1 MEMSFGSRLKHAWN
15 AFTGNVQTNYRDLG
29 MSYSYRADRPRMS
42 RGNERSI
49 VTSVYNRIALDVAA
63 LNVQHVRLDENGRF
77 LSVIDDGLNNCL
89 TLEANVDQTARSF
102 IQDVVISMFDEGSVA
117 IVPVDTTTDPN
128 VSGSYDIQS
137 LRVGQ
142 ILDWY
147 PQYIRARVYNEQTG
161 RKEDIVVPKSAVAI
175 IENPLYAVINEPNST
190 MQRLIRKLNL
200 LDVIDEQSSS
210 GKLDLIIQLPYIIK
224 TEARRQQ
231 AENRRKDIE
240 QQLSGSKYGIAYT
253 DGTEHIT
260 QLNRSVNNNLMSQIE
275 FLTSMLYS
283 QLGITQSILDGTAD
297 EKTMLNYNNRTIEPI
312 VSAIVDEMKR
322 KFLTKTARSQLQSI
336 AFFRDPFKLVPV
348 NDIAEI
354 ADKFTRNEIMTSNEI
369 RQVIGMKP
377 SDDPRADELRNKN
390 LSAPSGEDGQT
401 EETSDDTEDAEDEE
415 PSMTRE
421 EYEAAMRELDELDLE
436 LDELEAELDAEEDD
450 EELKHYAS
458 PYYDPVKAHEY
469 YLKNRELKGRRST
482 AGLNDE
488 GKNAARYV
496 KEQLTSER
504 KQKVEA
510 HKQETNSTIDSLR
523 EQKKSAVEAH
533 KNAMQVKIDRLRAKL
548 KGMSKEDKARNKERI
563 YGQIDS
569 LREDNKQVRQQLQE
583 AFKAS
588 STDLRS
594 AHKEERTRLKNE
606 YDEKYLQELDK
617 IRSES
622 KFKEV
627 SKRKSKK

>member
-15 AFTGNVQTNYRDLG
+15 AFTGNIQMNYRDLG

-147 PQYIRARVYNEQTG
+147 PQYIRTRVYNEQTG

-200 LDVIDEQSSS
+200 LDVIDEQSGS
-210 GKLDLIIQLPYIIK
+210 GKLDLIIQLPYVIK
-224 TEARRQQ
+224 TEAKRQQ

-240 QQLSGSKYGIAYT
+240 RQLSGSKYGIAYT

-275 FLTSMLYS
+275 YLTSMLYS

-312 VSAIVDEMKR
+312 ISAIVDEMKR
-322 KFLTKTARSQLQSI
+322 KFLTKTARSQRQSI
-336 AFFRDPFKLVPV
+336 SFFRDPFKLVPV
-348 NDIAEI
+348 NEIAEI

-369 RQVIGMKP
+369 RQVVGMKP

-390 LSAPSGEDGQT
+390 LSEPSGSDQQS
-401 EETSDDTEDAEDEE
+401 EEAPITTDNSVEESASD
-415 PSMTRE
+415 
-421 EYEAAMRELDELDLE
+421 LD
-436 LDELEAELDAEEDD
+436 
-450 EELKHYAS
+450 
-458 PYYDPVKAHEY
+458 
-469 YLKNRELKGRRST
+469 
-482 AGLNDE
+482 
-488 GKNAARYV
+488 
-496 KEQLTSER
+496 
-504 KQKVEA
+504 
-510 HKQETNSTIDSLR
+510 
-523 EQKKSAVEAH
+523 
-533 KNAMQVKIDRLRAKL
+533 
-548 KGMSKEDKARNKERI
+548 
-563 YGQIDS
+563 
-569 LREDNKQVRQQLQE
+569 
-583 AFKAS
+583 
-588 STDLRS
+588 
-594 AHKEERTRLKNE
+594 
-606 YDEKYLQELDK
+606 DK
-617 IRSES
+617 IS
-622 KFKEV
+622 KQ
-627 SKRKSKK
+627 KSKK

>member
-15 AFTGNVQTNYRDLG
+15 AFTGNIQMNYRDLG

-147 PQYIRARVYNEQTG
+147 PQYIRTRVYNEQTG

-200 LDVIDEQSSS
+200 LDVIDEQSGS
-210 GKLDLIIQLPYIIK
+210 GKLDLIIQLPYVIK

-240 QQLSGSKYGIAYT
+240 SQLSGSKYGIAYT

-275 FLTSMLYS
+275 YLTSMLYS

-312 VSAIVDEMKR
+312 ISAIVDEMKR
-322 KFLTKTARSQLQSI
+322 KFLTKTARSQRQSI
-336 AFFRDPFKLVPV
+336 SFFRDPFKLVPV
-348 NDIAEI
+348 NEIAEI

-369 RQVIGMKP
+369 RQVVGMKP

-390 LSAPSGEDGQT
+390 LSEPSGSDQQS
-401 EETSDDTEDAEDEE
+401 EEMPIAEVDSVGDSASD
-415 PSMTRE
+415 
-421 EYEAAMRELDELDLE
+421 LD
-436 LDELEAELDAEEDD
+436 
-450 EELKHYAS
+450 
-458 PYYDPVKAHEY
+458 
-469 YLKNRELKGRRST
+469 
-482 AGLNDE
+482 
-488 GKNAARYV
+488 
-496 KEQLTSER
+496 
-504 KQKVEA
+504 
-510 HKQETNSTIDSLR
+510 
-523 EQKKSAVEAH
+523 
-533 KNAMQVKIDRLRAKL
+533 
-548 KGMSKEDKARNKERI
+548 
-563 YGQIDS
+563 
-569 LREDNKQVRQQLQE
+569 
-583 AFKAS
+583 
-588 STDLRS
+588 
-594 AHKEERTRLKNE
+594 
-606 YDEKYLQELDK
+606 DK
-617 IRSES
+617 IS
-622 KFKEV
+622 KQ
-627 SKRKSKK
+627 KSKK

>member
-15 AFTGNVQTNYRDLG
+15 AFTGNIQMNYRDLG

-102 IQDVVISMFDEGSVA
+102 VQDVVISMFDEGSVA

-200 LDVIDEQSSS
+200 LDVIDEQSGS
-210 GKLDLIIQLPYIIK
+210 GKLDLIIQLPYVIK

-240 QQLSGSKYGIAYT
+240 NQLSGSKYGIAYT

-275 FLTSMLYS
+275 YLTSMLYS

-312 VSAIVDEMKR
+312 ISAIVDEMKR
-322 KFLTKTARSQLQSI
+322 KFLTKTARSQHQSI
-336 AFFRDPFKLVPV
+336 LFFRDPFKLVPV
-348 NDIAEI
+348 NEIAEI

-369 RQVIGMKP
+369 RQVVGMKP

-390 LSAPSGEDGQT
+390 LSEPSGSDQQS
-401 EETSDDTEDAEDEE
+401 EEAPITTDNSVEESASD
-415 PSMTRE
+415 
-421 EYEAAMRELDELDLE
+421 LD
-436 LDELEAELDAEEDD
+436 
-450 EELKHYAS
+450 
-458 PYYDPVKAHEY
+458 
-469 YLKNRELKGRRST
+469 
-482 AGLNDE
+482 
-488 GKNAARYV
+488 
-496 KEQLTSER
+496 
-504 KQKVEA
+504 
-510 HKQETNSTIDSLR
+510 
-523 EQKKSAVEAH
+523 
-533 KNAMQVKIDRLRAKL
+533 
-548 KGMSKEDKARNKERI
+548 
-563 YGQIDS
+563 
-569 LREDNKQVRQQLQE
+569 
-583 AFKAS
+583 
-588 STDLRS
+588 
-594 AHKEERTRLKNE
+594 
-606 YDEKYLQELDK
+606 DK
-617 IRSES
+617 IS
-622 KFKEV
+622 KQ
-627 SKRKSKK
+627 KSKK